1 MEPTRKGLARKF
13 DCLSLGHVSYFMKAK
28 LTIIAIAI
36 SSIFSV
42 NARAAEEA
50 KTTHASGESME
61 QPIFSDYKDLKW
73 NKILPDLGDNSPEI
87 CLLHVDPKTKAMKLM
102 IRTPKAIHIRK
113 HWHNANETHTI
124 IKGIAKFECDGKRSE
139 LGPGSFNYM
148 PAKMVHEAWLPAD
161 SLTFITVDSAWD
173 VNWVEG
179 APTAADLMK

>member
-1 MEPTRKGLARKF
+1 
-13 DCLSLGHVSYFMKAK
+13 
-28 LTIIAIAI
+28 
-36 SSIFSV
+36 
-42 NARAAEEA
+42 
-50 KTTHASGESME
+50 
-61 QPIFSDYKDLKW
+61 
-73 NKILPDLGDNSPEI
+73 
-87 CLLHVDPKTKAMKLM
+87 MKLM